1 MEEWRRQTA
10 EGKGNFALAYI
21 FLDRGSR
28 VVTSWPIARRQLL
41 ELEKIWVTY
50 ISLLIEFKWE
60 TEFINS
66 STKPMAQLNLN
77 LHCGQMLHYATL
89 KKNNNNEL
97 QSGGRR

>member
-1 MEEWRRQTA
+1 MEEYRRQTA

-21 FLDRGSR
+21 FLDRGSL

-41 ELEKIWVTY
+41 ELEKILVTY

-66 STKPMAQLNLN
+66 STKPMATDTIKFKL
-77 LHCGQMLHYATL
+77 TL
-89 KKNNNNEL
+89 RPNVTLCNVEKK
-97 QSGGRR
+97 